1 MNLKILISIL
11 LVNLGFLNGQKSGSV
26 TYIIKP
32 IIFEVD
38 NNAKQKMVV
47 NEIIKNAEKQKFVL
61 KFNSYQSTF
70 YHLEDLSNDELKE
83 DPIYQMAAM
92 RFTCDFSYF
101 LDINRDKEF
110 FKKNDGAII
119 ENIYSQKNWKITTE
133 TKKIDNYPCFKALYE
148 YEYLARDKKIKTRI
162 ITAWFAPSLPFSFG
176 PKNYNGLP
184 GLILELQDWDTTFLT
199 TKIEISDIEIEINF
213 PKGKTVTHEEYDKK
227 ILSRN

>member
-1 MNLKILISIL
+1 MKLKILISIL
-11 LVNLGFLNGQKSGSV
+11 AVNVGFLNGQKSGSI

-32 IIFEVD
+32 IIFELAD
-38 NNAKQKMVV
+38 NAKQKELVT
-47 NEIIKNAEKQKFVL
+47 EIIKNAEKQKFVL
-61 KFNSYQSTF
+61 EFNSYQSAF

-83 DPIYQMAAM
+83 GPIYQMASM

-110 FKKNDGAII
+110 FKKNDGAVI

-133 TKKIDNYPCFKALYE
+133 TKKIDQYLCYKALYE
-148 YEYLARDKKIKTRI
+148 YEYLARDKKMKTRI

-199 TKIEISDIEIEINF
+199 TKIEISEKEIEINF
-213 PKGKTVTHEEYDKK
+213 PKGKTVTQEEYDKK
-227 ILSRN
+227 TLSRN